1 MRSGA
6 DFRAILFDFD
16 GTLADSYEAIAA
28 SVNHVRAEYGL
39 APLTTEEVKGYVGH
53 GPAHLLGHTVG
64 PEDMERAV
72 ASYRAHHPSV
82 MIAHTHLL
90 PGALETLQRI
100 VDSGRPMALCSNKP
114 RFFTQ
119 RLLEHLDIAR
129 FFAAVLGPEDVA
141 EPKPAPDM
149 LLAGLGRLGL
159 KAAEALYVGD
169 MVVDIRTAR
178 AAGTSVWVV
187 PTGSD
192 VRGDLEAAGPDR
204 LFDDLFA
211 LAANLG

>member
-1 MRSGA
+1 MRTGA
-6 DFRAILFDFD
+6 DLRAIFFDFD

-39 APLTTEEVKGYVGH
+39 APMTTEEVKGYVGH

-82 MIAHTHLL
+82 MIEHTRLL
-90 PGALETLQRI
+90 PGALETLQGI
-100 VDSGRPMALCSNKP
+100 QASGRPMALCSNKP

-119 RLLEHLDIAR
+119 ELLDHLAIAR
-129 FFAAVLGPEDVA
+129 YFDAVLGPEDVP

-149 LLAGLGRLGL
+149 LLAGLKRLNL
-159 KAAEALYVGD
+159 KPEEALYVGD

-178 AAGTSVWVV
+178 AAGMRVWVV

-192 VRGDLEAAGPDR
+192 VRADLEAAGPDR

-211 LAANLG
+211 LSASLG